1 MIPTMPSKQS
11 AGVKV
16 RGACPKGH
24 VTQTT
29 SEPGRVTW
37 RGECS
42 DPKCKER
49 VICRRMPAER
59 APAAAPAGEPEQSSP
74 NTARKVSWNAQTPK
88 HKQGG
93 GDAGQSGGTD
103 AGGAGGNDDDEHD
116 YRHAGEPTTGPGQ
129 QAAESTVPGAPAQ
142 PGPSNGQ
149 PPRGRG
155 AGRLSEHIRSRRTAR
170 ATRERP
176 QYGTRFP
183 FDP

>member
-1 MIPTMPSKQS
+1 MIPTMPSKQHE
-11 AGVKV
+11 GVKV

-29 SEPGRVTW
+29 SPPGRVTW
-37 RGECS
+37 RGVCS

-59 APAAAPAGEPEQSSP
+59 PPEGEPVGEPEQSAP
-74 NTARKVSWNAQTPK
+74 NTARKVSWNAQVPK

-93 GDAGQSGGTD
+93 DGDAGQPPADPRGN
-103 AGGAGGNDDDEHD
+103 GAGDGDDEHD
-116 YRHAGEPTTGPGQ
+116 YRHGGEPATGPGQ
-129 QAAESTVPGAPAQ
+129 QVAESTLPGSPEQ

-149 PPRGRG
+149 PRSGRGRL
-155 AGRLSEHIRSRRTAR
+155 AESLRSRRAAR

-176 QYGTRFP
+176 EYRTQLP
-183 FDP
+183 FQR